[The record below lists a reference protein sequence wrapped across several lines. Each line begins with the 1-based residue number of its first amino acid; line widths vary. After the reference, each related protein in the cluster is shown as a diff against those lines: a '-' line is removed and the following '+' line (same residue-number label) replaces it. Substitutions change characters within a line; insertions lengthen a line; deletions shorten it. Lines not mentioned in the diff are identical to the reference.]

1 MNTKATLKLIVI
13 IAYITILASEET
25 IRYANFR
32 AKENDWLFPFGSTVG
47 IYCEQVTNSSIEVNY
62 KSLDYTI
69 NRIVKDSQ
77 LQDDFAT
84 TYQFEVINLTTGLFT
99 IKKLTNEINGTLFE
113 CRNEKE
119 LSARIVGFTRIDD
132 NVNPTCTSSYQSRF
146 IFEDSVQS
154 DIEMSCTSEEGDPPV
169 MMSTYIRDGNE
180 IVTYNSTRTVSSYLH
195 PSKTLSF
202 SSDFN
207 SSFNNSVFV
216 CNVSQQLP
224 APYQSY
230 QGSCSF
236 GPILFLPLFSVTA
249 NPSTIDFSD
258 IRKAVLR
265 CTSNVSEVNL
275 TWSNIPN
282 HWKYDIKEGDTYIE
296 VNVTDTG
303 SDVNSEDIQCIG
315 YYGDRN
321 ITSMIQISATNNPGT
336 DVPYGDRDITSKMD
350 YNEINDSGP
359 DITVA
364 LVITAI
370 SLCLIFVMIVI
381 VVLYFRLNVSFCNRN
396 PELAKQNSST
406 NNANVRN
413 TTITDDVVSS
423 MRSQTENSALDVPAM
438 IDNAIYETYKEK
450 DCQNQTLSETER
462 LEKEQ
467 EIEMVENEIYES
479 SSFSGYE

>member
-1 MNTKATLKLIVI
+1 MEMNVAFKLSVI
-13 IAYITILASEET
+13 IALFVINSSQEEMK
-25 IRYANFR
+25 YGEF
-32 AKENDWLFPFGSTVG
+32 KEVDVYTATSFPFGSIVG
-47 IYCEQVTNSSIEVNY
+47 LYCVQGTNKGIEVFNNNSTAI
-62 KSLDYTI
+62 K
-69 NRIVKDSQ
+69 IVKNST
-77 LQDDFAT
+77 LQQDFSN
-84 TYQFEVINLTTGLFT
+84 TYQFEVINATTALFKIKNLTTQ
-99 IKKLTNEINGTLFE
+99 INGSKYTCQNPKQLI
-113 CRNEKE
+113 
-119 LSARIVGFTRIDD
+119 ARIVGFNPIND
-132 NVNPTCTSSYQSRF
+132 VNPLCSSSYPSRF
-146 IFEDSVQS
+146 IFEDSVGN
-154 DIEMSCTSEEGDPPV
+154 DIEMNCTSEEGDPPV

-180 IVTYNSTRTVSSYLH
+180 IVTNISTRTESSH
-195 PSKTLSF
+195 PDPSKTLSL
-202 SSDFN
+202 SSDLN
-207 SSFNNSVFV
+207 SSLNNSAFI

-249 NPSTIDFSD
+249 NPSNIKFSD
-258 IRKAVLR
+258 IRNSELR

-275 TWSNIPN
+275 SWTKIPTD
-282 HWKYDIKEGDTYIE
+282 WKYDIKENDASIE
-296 VNVTDTG
+296 LNVSDTG
-303 SDVNSEDIQCIG
+303 RSVYSGDIQCTG

-321 ITSMIQISATNNPGT
+321 ITSTIHISATNNQGT

>member
-1 MNTKATLKLIVI
+1 MNSKATFKLIAI
-13 IAYITILASEET
+13 FAFFTILASEET
-25 IRYANFR
+25 IRYANFG

-47 IYCEQVTNSSIEVNY
+47 IYCEQETNSSIEVNY
-62 KSLDYTI
+62 KSLDTTI
-69 NRIVKDSQ
+69 NRIVEDSQ
-77 LQDDFAT
+77 LQNDFAT
-84 TYQFEVINLTTGLFT
+84 NYQFEVINLTTGLFT
-99 IKKLTNEINGTLFE
+99 INKLTNEINGTLFE

-154 DIEMSCTSEEGDPPV
+154 VNEMNCTSKEGDPPV
-169 MMSTYIRDGNE
+169 MMSTYIRDGDKIND
-180 IVTYNSTRTVSSYLH
+180 VTNISTRTVSSH
-195 PSKTLSF
+195 PYPFKTLSL
-202 SSDFN
+202 SSYFK
-207 SSFNNSVFV
+207 SSFNNSVFL

-230 QGSCSF
+230 QRSCFF

-249 NPSTIDFSD
+249 TPSTIDFSD
-258 IRKAVLR
+258 VRNAVLR

-296 VNVTDTG
+296 LNVTDTG

-336 DVPYGDRDITSKMD
+336 ELSYGDITSMD

-370 SLCLIFVMIVI
+370 SLCLIFIIVI
-381 VVLYFRLNVSFCNRN
+381 VVIYFRLNVSFCNRN
-396 PELAKQNSST
+396 PDLAKQNSST
-406 NNANVRN
+406 NNANVTN
-413 TTITDDVVSS
+413 TMITDDVVSS
-423 MRSQTENSALDVPAM
+423 MRFQTENSALDVPAM
-438 IDNAIYETYKEK
+438 IDNAMYETYTEK
-450 DCQNQTLSETER
+450 DCQNQTLSEIER
-462 LEKEQ
+462 LE
-467 EIEMVENEIYES
+467 
-479 SSFSGYE
+479 